1 MDKLGIIVPYKDRP
15 QQLFD
20 FKLQISSYLTK
31 QSINY
36 ELIIVEQKDD
46 KGFNRGKL
54 LNIGF
59 KKARRLGCT
68 YVCFHDV
75 DMQPIKV
82 DYSPVDRPTQLANR
96 FVYDKDTH
104 RTITDDYFGGVTLFP
119 VLQFEDINGYS
130 NEYWGWGFEDNDL
143 LARCREKGIPLGN
156 RFYKQNGINGIG
168 LQFNGESSFVRL
180 PNVCNFR
187 KPLTIYTTF
196 KPYRVKTA
204 PREIVDEFAVYSI
217 PGQDLNLSYNSF
229 NTYKFETFNKGGEP
243 HSIHTKNLPPLA
255 SKSIVTINPRSK
267 QIEFFLNG
275 EKIGRK
281 GIKDILYPYWDE
293 KYMYLGVGNPL
304 REDKQKYFYGYITEF
319 AIFSRELNAAEIKTL
334 NNNSRYGLTQEF
346 GDYSPQTD
354 LEVYYDGKFTVGNV
368 IKDLSGNNRD
378 GQIIGCDLIET
389 HQPQE
394 YTQLVPTRRYG
405 TFKVLKHKENG
416 YKDGYWVNWASRE
429 NQMRYYEKIKQ
440 GLTLESDGISNLRY
454 RTLSSKDKDNY
465 HHLVVEL

>member
-1 MDKLGIIVPYKDRP
+1 MDKLGIIVPYRDRP

-20 FKLQISSYLTK
+20 FKLHISSYLTK
-31 QSINY
+31 QNINY

-59 KKARRLGCT
+59 KKARRLSCT

-75 DMQPIKV
+75 DMQPIKA

-156 RFYKQNGINGIG
+156 RFYKQNGINGVG

-354 LEVYYDGKFTVGNV
+354 LEVYYDGKFTAGNI
-368 IKDLSGNNRD
+368 IKDLSGNNKD
-378 GQIIGCDLIET
+378 GQIIGCDLVET